1 MHIDVLT
8 LFPEAIE
15 PFFASSIIGRAQ
27 AAGLVSIRCINFR
40 EFTHDKHRTVDSR
53 PFGGGSGMLLRCGPV
68 FEAVK
73 FIEAGV
79 SVEVTRLLLT
89 PQGKRMT
96 QGMAAELARKDHLVL
111 LCGHYEGFDDRIR
124 EGIDCEEV
132 SIGDYVVSG
141 GESAAMVVIDAVV
154 RLIPGALGN
163 DAATVEESFSTSAL
177 EYPQYTKPREFQGM
191 KVPEVLL
198 GGNHGEIRAWRDAQS
213 KLRTADRRPD
223 LLVSA
228 NEME

>member
-1 MHIDVLT
+1 
-8 LFPEAIE
+8 
-15 PFFASSIIGRAQ
+15 
-27 AAGLVSIRCINFR
+27 
-40 EFTHDKHRTVDSR
+40 
-53 PFGGGSGMLLRCGPV
+53 MLLRCGPV